1 MQFAIRGSAYAIGAS
16 GGREQRN
23 GTTIRDGRLQE
34 EQRHDVSLARAVV
47 AIGADAKG
55 RCGTVRTAR
64 DGASK
69 ETLVKKFNDLTEFV
83 AAEGTQLGP
92 TEWLEITQERVN
104 LFADA
109 TDDHQWIHVDPERA
123 AGGPFGGTIAHG
135 LLTLSLLPHFT
146 HQLYTVDNVAMAIN
160 YGYNKVR
167 FITPVRVGAR
177 LRARA
182 VISAVSQL
190 ENAVQATVSTT
201 VEIEGSEK
209 PAAIAESI
217 VRFIG

>member
-1 MQFAIRGSAYAIGAS
+1 M
-16 GGREQRN
+16 
-23 GTTIRDGRLQE
+23 
-34 EQRHDVSLARAVV
+34 
-47 AIGADAKG
+47 
-55 RCGTVRTAR
+55 
-64 DGASK
+64 
-69 ETLVKKFNDLTEFV
+69 KKFKDLAEFV
-83 AAEGTQLGP
+83 AAEGSQLGP
-92 TEWLEITQERVN
+92 TEWLEITQDRVD

-182 VISAVSQL
+182 QISTVNRL
-190 ENAVQATVSTT
+190 DNAVQAALAIT
-201 VEIEGSEK
+201 VEIEGSDK

-217 VRFIG
+217 VRFVG